1 MVMQFPM
8 AHDDELLVSIL
19 ARFVARQGL
28 KDDKVALEILF
39 GSRNIVPSALLQGH
53 IKSLLSKVGHI
64 WVINQQDVIQRH
76 SILPLFQSFIEPARI
91 KAVQHDLIYSDKSH
105 GMTSIGINASNINWP
120 RYYRY
125 CPECLREDHKYL
137 AYSYWRRLFQLPG
150 VLVCPKHYCYLQKS
164 PFKLLPDRRHG
175 FCDASQLIPQEK
187 LTLIYLERSDK
198 LLKLTIIMQQLL
210 GTKTPY
216 VSPSQ
221 WTIYYRR
228 RISEFGLVI
237 GQRAD
242 HVKIR
247 GLVEHYWGTKFL
259 EQNGLSLSFENNWLL
274 AFFRKQRRHYSALH
288 HIVCIV
294 ALLPTYSIFD
304 AIKEAALITINIRQK
319 RIYTNIKANE
329 RLDEYRSNWLV
340 LCSQFT
346 VLKDIRA
353 TTEGARVYSWLFRF
367 DNAWLKEQLPVRARN
382 DVGRQVNW
390 AKRDIEIVK
399 SLILI
404 RNQSDEKLSLPRMT
418 QTWFLSQTNV
428 SWGVVSHLD
437 KLPLC
442 RSFFIRYKE
451 SIDEYQIRRVLAI
464 IVNHINLKK
473 PLPQP
478 YEIERIAGLSKKR
491 SRKAVKHIFRMD
503 FEEISRFKVSSD
515 KCRIKKS

>member
-1 MVMQFPM
+1 MVMQFPV
-8 AHDDELLVSIL
+8 AHEDELLVSIL
-19 ARFVARQGL
+19 ARFVTRQGL
-28 KDDKVALEILF
+28 KDDKVALEMLF
-39 GSRNIVPSALLQGH
+39 GTKNIVPSALLQGH
-53 IKSLLSKVGHI
+53 IKPLLSKVGHI
-64 WVINQQDVIQRH
+64 WVVSQQDVVQRH
-76 SILPLFQSFIEPARI
+76 SILPFFQSFIEPARI
-91 KAVQHDLIYSDKSH
+91 KAVQHDLIYSDKPH

-125 CPECLREDHKYL
+125 CPECLSEDHKYL

-150 VLVCPKHYCYLQKS
+150 VLVCSKHLCYLQNS
-164 PFKLLPDRRHG
+164 PFKLLTDRRHS

-187 LTLIYLERSDK
+187 LTLIYVKPSDK

-210 GTKTPY
+210 DTKTPY
-216 VSPSQ
+216 VSPVQ

-294 ALLPTYSIFD
+294 ALLPTNSVFD
-304 AIKEAALITINIRQK
+304 AIKEAALITLNIRKK
-319 RIYTNIKANE
+319 RIYTNIKVSE
-329 RLDEYRSNWLV
+329 RLDEYRSNWSA

-346 VLKDIRA
+346 ILKDIRA
-353 TTEGARVYSWLFRF
+353 TLEGARVYSWLFRY
-367 DNAWLKEQLPVRARN
+367 DNAWLNEKLPVRARN
-382 DVGRQVNW
+382 NVGRQVNW
-390 AKRDIEIVK
+390 AKRDLELVK

-404 RNQSDEKLSLPRMT
+404 RNQSDEKLNLPRMT
-418 QTWFLSQTNV
+418 QTWFISQTNV

-442 RSFFIRYKE
+442 RSFFVKYTE
-451 SIDEYQIRRVLAI
+451 SIDEYQVRRVLAI
-464 IVNHINLKK
+464 IVSHINLDK
-473 PLPQP
+473 PIPP
-478 YEIERIAGLSKKR
+478 TYEIERIAGLNKKR
-491 SRKAVKHIFRMD
+491 SREVVTYILGMD
-503 FEEISRFKVSSD
+503 FEEISRYKIPS
-515 KCRIKKS
+515 